1 MKYFNH
7 HNRRHFALVLLTF
20 YLTSTFANAEN
31 NTNTNIVNVAKSHH
45 KNSLK
50 ARNFNKVFEQYMKE
64 AQVYMP
70 SSNETFIENHFYD
83 DTNKDTLKNCQDDAV
98 AFEFV
103 YE

>member
-1 MKYFNH
+1 MKSS
-7 HNRRHFALVLLTF
+7 LVLLVF
-20 YLTSTFANAEN
+20 YVSSTFSTNNYASANTKVVSAM
-31 NTNTNIVNVAKSHH
+31 ARSH
-45 KNSLK
+45 KNHALK

-70 SSNETFIENHFYD
+70 SSNETSIENHFYD
-83 DTNKDTLKNCQDDAV
+83 DTNKDTLKNCDADAL

>member
-1 MKYFNH
+1 MEKLTYNNSH
-7 HNRRHFALVLLTF
+7 LLPLVLLAF
-20 YLTSTFANAEN
+20 YLSLTSFASA
-31 NTNTNIVNVAKSHH
+31 NTNIVNVAKSH
-45 KNSLK
+45 KNALK

-70 SSNETFIENHFYD
+70 SSNETLIENHFYD
-83 DTNKDTLKNCQDDAV
+83 DTNKDALKNCQEDSL

>member
-1 MKYFNH
+1 MKYYLPFNH
-7 HNRRHFALVLLTF
+7 HHLLVLLVLYF
-20 YLTSTFANAEN
+20 AVTSNYYASA
-31 NTNTNIVNVAKSHH
+31 NTNIVNAVKS
-45 KNSLK
+45 KNALK

-70 SSNETFIENHFYD
+70 SSNETFIENHFHD
-83 DTNKDTLKNCQDDAV
+83 DEKKDTLKSCQEDAI

>member
-1 MKYFNH
+1 MMYSTH
-7 HNRRHFALVLLTF
+7 HRLTLVLLVF
-20 YLTSTFANAEN
+20 YLSIFSTN
-31 NTNTNIVNVAKSHH
+31 NYASANTNIVSAMAKSHKTH
-45 KNSLK
+45 TLK

-70 SSNETFIENHFYD
+70 SSNETSIENHFYD
-83 DTNKDTLKNCQDDAV
+83 DSNKDTLKNCDAELL